1 MATITAN
8 ELKTKGITAVD
19 SALKAEPTV
28 QITVRGSAK
37 YVVMRCEHYNK
48 LREQELDLAIRESR
62 AEFERGDYVI
72 ESVEEHMRRVLE

>member
-1 MATITAN
+1 
-8 ELKTKGITAVD
+8 
-19 SALKAEPTV
+19 
-28 QITVRGSAK
+28 VRGSAK

>member
-19 SALKAEPTV
+19 AALAAEPTV
-28 QITVRGSAK
+28 QITVRGAAK

-48 LREQELDLAIRESR
+48 LREQELDIAIRESR

>member
-19 SALKAEPTV
+19 TALAIEPTV

-37 YVVMRCEHYNK
+37 YVVMRCEYYNK